1 MRAEIIM
8 RFRLKNGLSIG
19 YKTRGRG
26 PAIVLIPA
34 IGCLKDMWDGV
45 IAELEDSYRCIA
57 IEVRGHGESDVPGQ
71 AFDMDDLSDDVIE
84 MIRAIGGGKGIV
96 GGCSMGGQIA
106 QGVGVKAPEILYGI
120 FISNTGYLRNEKIR
134 EVMEARAVACA
145 QGMSGPVWTTL
156 NRWFNEDYRRAHP
169 EHVKLAYDWLINAD
183 PIVHAWSWRAI
194 KGLGYAE
201 QLKSLKVPA
210 LAIAGELDQSSA
222 PEEVEAMAKALPNC
236 MYRMCKGAGH
246 LSPVESPREYAAFLR
261 EFADKVT
268 R

>member
-1 MRAEIIM
+1 M